1 MRSVHDQI
9 DIDAPPERVWEVFT
23 DFQSFPSWNPFI
35 RQLTGELATGSRLHV
50 TLKLGPGTMRF
61 RPRVTVVSSPREI
74 RWLDQQRIPHLF
86 DVERSFEFEPLGTS
100 GTHFAQSEVGS
111 GLMAPIIMPIMHY
124 WLKQGYAALNLALKA
139 RAEGSTKEAQQ

>member
-23 DFQSFPSWNPFI
+23 DFVSFPSWNPFI
-35 RQLTGELATGSRLHV
+35 RKLTGELVPGQKLQV
-50 TLKLGPGTMRF
+50 TLRLGPGTMRL
-61 RPRVTVVSSPREI
+61 RPRVTVVSPAREI

-86 DVERSFEFEPLGTS
+86 DVDRAFEFEPNGTS

-111 GLMAPIIMPIMHY
+111 GLLAPIIMTILHR

-139 RAEGSTKEAQQ
+139 QAEGSLKEVQP